1 MRRWQGLVALV
12 FGATIVGGGVVGAA
26 TTQTS
31 ANDRS
36 PGIVASAR
44 GQLESLAELIGLD
57 DEESLA
63 PGTLDDGK
71 DLLPQ
76 ATITLDQAIAAAQA
90 STPGPLGEV
99 DLEYYQ
105 GTLVFNV
112 DVGNH
117 DVKVDAATGNV
128 IGSVSD
134 D

>member
-1 MRRWQGLVALV
+1 LVALA
-12 FGATIVGGGVVGAA
+12 FGATIIGGGVVSASTTNPAA
-26 TTQTS
+26 
-31 ANDRS
+31 NEHS
-36 PGIVASAR
+36 PGILSSAR
-44 GQLESLAELIGLD
+44 GQLASLADFIGFD
-57 DEESLA
+57 DEGSLV

-71 DLLPQ
+71 ELLPQ

-90 STPGPLGEV
+90 STTGALGEV

-117 DVKVDAATGNV
+117 DVKVDAATGD
-128 IGSVSD
+128 ILASVSD